1 MLLDMPMSMSSSEI
15 WSLKMKKLK
24 LMTEMLTEWDQ
35 KGVDVIVAP
44 GFGLPAPK
52 IGFAPWVQAAAS
64 YTRVFNLL
72 NFCVGSM
79 PVSLHFILKI
89 SADQDISLELRI
101 YIIFHYQFN
110 NSISFFRC
118 IFPTGFVGILSTN
131 MTPPRNFLASSTL
144 FATKSIIS
152 CSVKVDPGTFTTAAV
167 TYS

>member
-1 MLLDMPMSMSSSEI
+1 MSMSSSEI

-35 KGVDVIVAP
+35 KEIDVIVAP

-64 YTRVFNLL
+64 YTRVYNLL

-89 SADQDISLELRI
+89 SSDQAAL
-101 YIIFHYQFN
+101 YFIIN
-110 NSISFFRC
+110 
-118 IFPTGFVGILSTN
+118 L
-131 MTPPRNFLASSTL
+131 
-144 FATKSIIS
+144 IIQ
-152 CSVKVDPGTFTTAAV
+152 
-167 TYS
+167 